1 MIFSI
6 KIEVSNLDKI
16 KQSVDNTRVDIKILP
31 LPKR

>member
-6 KIEVSNLDKI
+6 KIEVINLDKI
-16 KQSVDNTRVDIKILP
+16 KQSVDNTRVDIKIPP